1 MTDTGNP
8 SRGNWTGSTAFVLVA
23 AGSAIGL
30 GNIWKFPFITGMNGG
45 GAFVLVYLLCI
56 AIIGLPILAAE
67 MLIGRKG
74 GRGPVTTFAT
84 LASKERGGKAWSVFG
99 WMAVITAFILLSYYS
114 VVGGWTIAYAVK
126 TVSGAFSADV
136 VEEIPGMFDA
146 FVTNS
151 TQVVLYHLLFMTV
164 TIVVV
169 IGGVQGGIER
179 AAKILMPALGVLLLI
194 LLGRSLVSDGA
205 GKALTFMFYPDFSKL
220 TPAGILEA
228 MGHAFFTLSLGM
240 GAILVYGSYLKKEE
254 SILKAAVAV
263 GVLDTVIALAA
274 GVMIFGIVFS
284 FDLEPAAGPSL
295 IFKTMPVLF
304 AQMAGGT
311 FFALLFFLLLA
322 FAALTS
328 AISILEVVVAYVVDH
343 EIMNRKLATLV
354 FGGIIFL
361 IGILSALSFG
371 ELEGVKLIGERGI
384 FDSLDYL
391 VSNWSLPLGGLGV
404 TLFAGWALET
414 KVVKD
419 ELADDP
425 WSKPLFTAWYALIRY
440 VAPAAVVIV
449 ILSSVGFFE
458 WIGLIV
464 R

>member
-164 TIVVV
+164 TILVV

-254 SILKAAVAV
+254 RIFKAALAV
-263 GVLDTVIALAA
+263 GILDTVIALVA

-284 FDLEPAAGPSL
+284 SDLEPAAG
-295 IFKTMPVLF
+295 
-304 AQMAGGT
+304 
-311 FFALLFFLLLA
+311 
-322 FAALTS
+322 
-328 AISILEVVVAYVVDH
+328 
-343 EIMNRKLATLV
+343 
-354 FGGIIFL
+354 
-361 IGILSALSFG
+361 
-371 ELEGVKLIGERGI
+371 
-384 FDSLDYL
+384 
-391 VSNWSLPLGGLGV
+391 
-404 TLFAGWALET
+404 
-414 KVVKD
+414 
-419 ELADDP
+419 
-425 WSKPLFTAWYALIRY
+425 
-440 VAPAAVVIV
+440 
-449 ILSSVGFFE
+449 
-458 WIGLIV
+458 
-464 R
+464 